1 MTELLKASNLCVG
14 FASRGEKIQ
23 AVKNLSF
30 SLHTDQ
36 SLGIVGES
44 GSGKSQTVLSIMGLL
59 ESNGRATGSV
69 VFDGREIL
77 GIDTKALNQI
87 RGKNIGMVFQDPMS
101 ALNPYV
107 SIGKQM
113 SGVLKRHTK
122 LNKNER
128 KEMCIEMLD
137 AVKIPRPTQRFDGY
151 SFELSGGMRQRVMI
165 ASALV
170 TKPKL
175 LIADEPTTALDVT
188 VQEQIL
194 DLLLEMK
201 EKLAMSLILITHDL
215 GVVARSCQKV
225 LVMKDGVEQETG
237 DLEQV
242 FYTPTAE
249 YTKELLAKSK
259 EMSLDTRSSRPT
271 NNQESNITASV
282 NKLSVLFPMPKQTMF
297 SKQEYLRA
305 VDGVSLSVFE
315 GEILGVVGESGSG
328 KSTLAKNILRLVEP
342 TSGTIDLFG
351 SNLAELNKKEMKK
364 ARKKMQVVFQDPY
377 SSLNPR
383 MTVFEALA
391 EPLDSFFPGMTQD
404 SIEQDVEDA
413 IIEVGLDAS
422 FLGRYPHEL
431 SGGQCQRIA
440 IARALMPKPQLLI
453 CDEAVSALDA
463 SIRSEIIDLLLNIKL
478 KRKLTMIF
486 IAHDLAVVKKICD
499 RVVVMQK
506 GKIVESG
513 KTGDVFYNPKK
524 PYTKKLLE
532 AVPVPDPKTE
542 QQKLV
547 KRMSQQ

>member
-1 MTELLKASNLCVG
+1 
-14 FASRGEKIQ
+14 
-23 AVKNLSF
+23 
-30 SLHTDQ
+30 
-36 SLGIVGES
+36 
-44 GSGKSQTVLSIMGLL
+44 
-59 ESNGRATGSV
+59 
-69 VFDGREIL
+69 
-77 GIDTKALNQI
+77 
-87 RGKNIGMVFQDPMS
+87 
-101 ALNPYV
+101 
-107 SIGKQM
+107 
-113 SGVLKRHTK
+113 
-122 LNKNER
+122 
-128 KEMCIEMLD
+128 
-137 AVKIPRPTQRFDGY
+137 
-151 SFELSGGMRQRVMI
+151 
-165 ASALV
+165 
-170 TKPKL
+170 
-175 LIADEPTTALDVT
+175 
-188 VQEQIL
+188 
-194 DLLLEMK
+194 
-201 EKLAMSLILITHDL
+201 
-215 GVVARSCQKV
+215 
-225 LVMKDGVEQETG
+225 MKDGVEQETG

-413 IIEVGLDAS
+413 IIEVGLDAN